1 VQIVPINHQ
10 RILATKPAYNT
21 KNLPHYQAP
30 ARYMANG
37 IKYHMSNLKKSD
49 NALIEVG
56 VESNYLEDQSSPDN
70 ERYVFAYNVTIY
82 NAGDVAAKLM
92 TRHWIITDANGNV
105 QEVHGEGVVGEK
117 PYLRPGET
125 FEYTSGTVLETPV
138 GSMQGSYQMITDNG
152 LAFDA
157 DIPAFTLALPH
168 TLH

>member
-1 VQIVPINHQ
+1 
-10 RILATKPAYNT
+10 
-21 KNLPHYQAP
+21 
-30 ARYMANG
+30 
-37 IKYHMSNLKKSD
+37 MSNLKELD
-49 NALIEVG
+49 DTLIEVN
-56 VESNYLEDQSSPDN
+56 VETSYIEEQSSPED
-70 ERYVFAYNVTIY
+70 ERYVFAYNITLY
-82 NAGDVAAKLM
+82 NAGNVAAKLM

-117 PYLRPGET
+117 PYLRPGES

-138 GSMQGSYQMITDNG
+138 GSMQGSYQMVTDGG